1 MVEGIHSCYWRR
13 AQFPLLLAAPL
24 DEDAPVLVAVPEDE
38 ELPVEELGDVSVLRR
53 SPRCCLRSI
62 KTCTRSSS
70 VSCRARLRSLFLRRS
85 ALRRSF
91 ANFIFCSRSS
101 FCFALSLWI
110 DADKAS
116 SGNASLMV
124 TIAEDK
130 PTERPMLEVPGASL
144 AGALTADP
152 DPAALSAEAGTASV
166 PSATSRGLAN
176 SGSELAPDMLLGA
189 AKACCLMPRWV
200 QQNGK
205 PWALAV
211 NPGARMKNSEVDLS
225 TGSWGQSEA
234 QTR

>member
-24 DEDAPVLVAVPEDE
+24 DEDASLLVAMPEDE
-38 ELPVEELGDVSVLRR
+38 ELPVEAEGDVFVLRR
-53 SPRCCLRSI
+53 SPRCCLRII

-70 VSCRARLRSLFLRRS
+70 VSCRARPRSLFLRRS

-110 DADKAS
+110 DADNAS
-116 SGNASLMV
+116 SGKESLMV
-124 TIAEDK
+124 TIVEAK
-130 PTERPMLEVPGASL
+130 LTEPVPLEVPGSAP
-144 AGALTADP
+144 AGLLTAHP
-152 DPAALSAEAGTASV
+152 DPAAPSAEAGTAFV
-166 PSATSRGLAN
+166 LSAASRGLAN

-189 AKACCLMPRWV
+189 AKALCLMPRRV

-205 PWALAV
+205 PWAPAV
-211 NPGARMKNSEVDLS
+211 IPGARMKNSEVDLS